1 MSRITEA
8 DFVDLYLG
16 EGFSDVKGL
25 RGASTKTVE
34 APVEWAEDLDRLRS
48 QCSARFA
55 EFQDPEFSLIDD
67 GVVLRVT
74 QLVDPSGKEV
84 FAISKAK
91 ATIRHFDLLG
101 FPDNLVDVLLDDAS
115 RGLVIFCGEMRAGKT
130 SSAAS
135 LVVARLEACGG
146 IAVAMEDPQETN
158 LNGPHGQGR
167 CIQVQVSRRTGG
179 YEEALIRA
187 LRTRADILFV
197 GEVRD
202 AGAAVQIVRAS
213 INGHFIITTS
223 HAGSPAQAIERIAIL
238 AEPEIKNAQQI
249 LAQGLLAVVFQT
261 LESSGRGDEATLKVK
276 SLVFNGDDGQ
286 GIREKIRTG
295 QVQLV
300 DQDAE
305 SQSRRSLYGTK

>member
-25 RGASTKTVE
+25 SGASTKTVV
-34 APVEWAEDLDRLRS
+34 APAEWADDLARLRA

-55 EFQDPEFSLIDD
+55 EFQDPEFSLIED

-91 ATIRHFDLLG
+91 ATIRQFNLLG

-135 LVVARLEACGG
+135 LVVARLTACGG

-187 LRTRADILFV
+187 LRTRADILFI

-202 AGAAVQIVRAS
+202 TGAAVQIVQAS

-223 HAGSPAQAIERIAIL
+223 HSGSPAQAIERIAIL
-238 AEPEIKNAQQI
+238 AEPKIKNAQQI

-261 LESSGRGDEATLKVK
+261 LEQNSRGGEPTLKVK
-276 SLVFNGDDGQ
+276 SLVFNEEDGQ

-295 QVQLV
+295 RVQLV

-305 SQSRRSLYGTK
+305 SQSRRNLYGSS

>member
-1 MSRITEA
+1 MSRITETE
-8 DFVDLYLG
+8 FVDLYLG

-25 RGASTKTVE
+25 SGVVTKTVA
-34 APVEWAEDLDRLRS
+34 APLEWADDLAQLRAE
-48 QCSARFA
+48 CSARFA
-55 EFQDPEFSLIDD
+55 ELQDPEFSIIQD

-91 ATIRHFDLLG
+91 ATIRQFDLLG
-101 FPDNLVDVLLDDAS
+101 FSDNLVTLLLDDAS

-135 LVVARLEACGG
+135 LVVARLIECGG

-202 AGAAVQIVRAS
+202 TGAAVQIVQAS

-223 HAGSPAQAIERIAIL
+223 HSGSPAQAIDRIAVL
-238 AEPEIKNAQQI
+238 AEPKIKNAKQI
-249 LAQGLLAVVFQT
+249 LSQGLLAVVHQS
-261 LESSGRGDEATLKVK
+261 LESSSPGSELTLKVK
-276 SLVFNGDDGQ
+276 SLVFNEEDGA

-295 QVQLV
+295 QVQQV

-305 SQSRRSLYGTK
+305 NQSRRSLYGRN